1 MLPRALLDGVVA
13 GELDLAFRT
22 WTRPMHRAGGSQR
35 TAVGVIRFEEVERV
49 ELDAITEE
57 DARRSGTE
65 LGRLRD
71 VLQRKPGDVYRIRL
85 AYAGADERVAL
96 REKSRLTPKQR
107 EEIVTR
113 LAAMDARSTR
123 GPWTRQHL
131 ELIEARPEELAET
144 IAASIGREKL
154 PFKADIRRL
163 KELGLTESLRPGYRL
178 SPRGRAV
185 LRHLRSLDQPPLGQP
200 PLDRSALD

>member
-1 MLPRALLDGVVA
+1 MIPRRLQDGVVS
-13 GELDLAFRT
+13 GELDLAFRR
-22 WTRPMHRAGGSQR
+22 WTRRMHVPGGSQR
-35 TAVGVIRFEEVERV
+35 TPVGVIRFEAVDVV
-49 ELDAITEE
+49 ELDAITEDE
-57 DARRSGTE
+57 ARRAGQPLE
-65 LGRLRD
+65 RIRE
-71 VLQRKPGDVYRIRL
+71 VLAQKEGEVYRIRL
-85 AYAGADERVAL
+85 AYAGADARVAL
-96 REKSRLTPKQR
+96 REKARLTPKQR
-107 EEIVTR
+107 DELVAQ
-113 LAAMDARSTR
+113 LAAMDARSKR

-185 LRHLRSLDQPPLGQP
+185 LRHLRSLDGS
-200 PLDRSALD
+200 SA